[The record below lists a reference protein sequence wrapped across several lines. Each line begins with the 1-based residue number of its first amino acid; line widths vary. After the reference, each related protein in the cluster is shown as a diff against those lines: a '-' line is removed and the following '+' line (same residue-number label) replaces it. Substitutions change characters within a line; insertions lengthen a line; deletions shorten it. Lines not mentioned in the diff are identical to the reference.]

1 MSAKNVIPITETKE
15 ENHKISIDF
24 EVNKQMIDNTDIS
37 KDVLPICGIIC
48 GYLILTMATIAW
60 IVVSSI
66 ALGQSSIAEF
76 QENCSGSNIWVSLI
90 VMIIAVGLG
99 MLDNWCGKRD
109 ENNKRQPNILIMA
122 IGLGSQIFSSIEVF
136 NSCALNKLD
145 DTLVYQ
151 LQFWMLIVVYSL
163 YGIMILAGIV
173 MCCICCREEAAYKTP
188 NKETEEIA
196 DTFANLKTSLENLKK
211 GETVIGDDNV

>member
-15 ENHKISIDF
+15 ENHNIPIDF
-24 EVNKQMIDNTDIS
+24 EVNKQMIDNT
-37 KDVLPICGIIC
+37 KDVMPICGIIC
-48 GYLILTMATIAW
+48 GYLLLTLASIAW
-60 IVVSSI
+60 IIISSI
-66 ALGQSSIAEF
+66 ALNQTTIADYRE
-76 QENCSGSNIWVSLI
+76 ECSGSHIWISLL

-109 ENNKRQPNILIMA
+109 DNNKRQPNILIMA

-136 NSCALNKLD
+136 NTCALNKLD

-163 YGIMILAGIV
+163 YGIMILAGIA
-173 MCCICCREEAAYKTP
+173 MCCICCMEEAAYKTP
-188 NKETEEIA
+188 NKDTEET
-196 DTFANLKTSLENLKK
+196 DNVFANLQTSLENLKK
-211 GETVIGDDNV
+211 GETVIGVDNV